1 MKENKTKRSYEIDMC
16 SGPLFSKIVL
26 FALPLMASGVLQL
39 LFNAADIIV
48 VGRFAG
54 SQSMAAVGSNG
65 ALINLMVN
73 VFIGLSIGA
82 NVLVARYYGARD
94 EKNLEETVHTAMVI
108 AVVGGLLLIAIG
120 ELLTKPILIL
130 MGSPEDVLPLAV
142 LYMKIYFLGMPGTLV
157 YNFGSAI
164 LRAVGDTRRPLY
176 FLLTAGVVNVIFNL
190 IFVIAFSMDV
200 AGVGW
205 ATVISQGVSG
215 LLCLFY
221 MKKKFTVLKMQGD
234 EWRPHKHSMMML
246 CGMGIP
252 MGLQYSITA
261 IGSVILQTAVNTLGS
276 VAVASVTAGGKIG
289 TFFCCPFDAMGAT
302 MATYGG
308 QNVGAK
314 KLDRISRG
322 LRECVLLGAIY
333 SVIAFVV
340 IYFFSDVIALL
351 FVDASETEILHNTRT
366 FLLANVSFYF
376 PLALVNIVRFMI
388 QGLGYSRLAILAGVC
403 EMIARSAV
411 AFWLVP
417 VLGYDGACLANP
429 AAWIAADL
437 FLIPAYLHVMKHL
450 KYVVFSSKDVA

>member
-1 MKENKTKRSYEIDMC
+1 
-16 SGPLFSKIVL
+16 
-26 FALPLMASGVLQL
+26 
-39 LFNAADIIV
+39 
-48 VGRFAG
+48 
-54 SQSMAAVGSNG
+54 
-65 ALINLMVN
+65 
-73 VFIGLSIGA
+73 
-82 NVLVARYYGARD
+82 
-94 EKNLEETVHTAMVI
+94 
-108 AVVGGLLLIAIG
+108 
-120 ELLTKPILIL
+120 
-130 MGSPEDVLPLAV
+130 
-142 LYMKIYFLGMPGTLV
+142 
-157 YNFGSAI
+157 
-164 LRAVGDTRRPLY
+164 
-176 FLLTAGVVNVIFNL
+176 
-190 IFVIAFSMDV
+190 
-200 AGVGW
+200 
-205 ATVISQGVSG
+205 
-215 LLCLFY
+215 
-221 MKKKFTVLKMQGD
+221 
-234 EWRPHKHSMMML
+234 
-246 CGMGIP
+246 
-252 MGLQYSITA
+252 
-261 IGSVILQTAVNTLGS
+261 
-276 VAVASVTAGGKIG
+276 
-289 TFFCCPFDAMGAT
+289 

>member
-1 MKENKTKRSYEIDMC
+1 
-16 SGPLFSKIVL
+16 
-26 FALPLMASGVLQL
+26 
-39 LFNAADIIV
+39 
-48 VGRFAG
+48 
-54 SQSMAAVGSNG
+54 
-65 ALINLMVN
+65 
-73 VFIGLSIGA
+73 
-82 NVLVARYYGARD
+82 
-94 EKNLEETVHTAMVI
+94 
-108 AVVGGLLLIAIG
+108 
-120 ELLTKPILIL
+120 
-130 MGSPEDVLPLAV
+130 MG
-142 LYMKIYFLGMPGTLV
+142 
-157 YNFGSAI
+157 
-164 LRAVGDTRRPLY
+164 
-176 FLLTAGVVNVIFNL
+176 
-190 IFVIAFSMDV
+190 V
-200 AGVGW
+200 AGAAWG
-205 ATVISQGVSG
+205 TGISQGGSG

-322 LRECVLLGAIY
+322 LRDCVLLGAIY